1 MVRSD
6 MDSADLTERYRLAEG
21 LIAAGAGAEERTLSP
36 SSWICRKWPSWR
48 AQLRQSQSQSHRCH
62 NIVIINHDGDQRL
75 EAEMREW
82 AVDVEVEEEEGE
94 LQYMGERSISQ
105 APGAGD
111 SQHRAQHP

>member
-1 MVRSD
+1 
-6 MDSADLTERYRLAEG
+6 
-21 LIAAGAGAEERTLSP
+21 
-36 SSWICRKWPSWR
+36 
-48 AQLRQSQSQSHRCH
+48 
-62 NIVIINHDGDQRL
+62 
-75 EAEMREW
+75 MREW